1 MDKKQRLEDI
11 YRSALEEFA
20 EYGFTRANLTGIAR
34 RLDMTK
40 GNLYFFINSKKE
52 LYRDSIAWGLS
63 NWQKNVFKEVEAVQ
77 DVKNQFITL
86 CRASYH
92 YLAEDPVLR
101 TLLIKDPSLFPID
114 PLNGDIF
121 SEIHNNS
128 ITMIGSILDKGRV
141 QGVFIEDFDTDR
153 ISHLIYS
160 IYVMFIVK
168 TYILAN
174 NHSFEDYFND
184 AVELILRG
192 VLKK

>member
-1 MDKKQRLEDI
+1 MDKKKRLEDI
-11 YRSALEEFA
+11 YRAALEEFS
-20 EYGFTRANLTGIAR
+20 EFGYSRANITGIAHK
-34 RLDMTK
+34 LEMTK

-52 LYRDSIAWGLS
+52 LYQDSIAWGLTK
-63 NWQKNVFKEVEAVQ
+63 WQKNVFKEVEAVQ
-77 DVKNQFITL
+77 DVRIQFKTL
-86 CRASYH
+86 CRVSYQ
-92 YLAEDPVLR
+92 YLAEDTVLR
-101 TLLIKDPSLFPID
+101 TLLIKDPNLFPID
-114 PLNGDIF
+114 PMDGDVF

-128 ITMIGSILDKGRV
+128 IAMIGNILDRGRSE
-141 QGVFIEDFDTDR
+141 GIFMEDFDTDR
-153 ISHLIYS
+153 LSHLIYS